1 MQQTFNLLKRE
12 RYSPLQPLNMN
23 NQLLK
28 NVKAEIKE
36 KIKLSESV
44 SDLELEILYLIEE
57 CERLNNA
64 LSEISKILKTVNQAR
79 RLWKEHIG
87 EKEQLMP
94 ANLERYIF
102 SDFMPFILMFSAFLI
117 AYWAFIPKDREQ
129 YCVPLSCIEDIVKF

>member
-1 MQQTFNLLKRE
+1 
-12 RYSPLQPLNMN
+12 MN

-64 LSEISKILKTVNQAR
+64 LSEISKILKTVE
-79 RLWKEHIG
+79 EHIG
-87 EKEQLMP
+87 EKE
-94 ANLERYIF
+94 
-102 SDFMPFILMFSAFLI
+102 
-117 AYWAFIPKDREQ
+117 
-129 YCVPLSCIEDIVKF
+129 

>member
-1 MQQTFNLLKRE
+1 
-12 RYSPLQPLNMN
+12 MN

-28 NVKAEIKE
+28 NVEAEIKE

-87 EKEQLMP
+87 EKE
-94 ANLERYIF
+94 
-102 SDFMPFILMFSAFLI
+102 
-117 AYWAFIPKDREQ
+117 
-129 YCVPLSCIEDIVKF
+129 

>member
-1 MQQTFNLLKRE
+1 
-12 RYSPLQPLNMN
+12 MN

-28 NVKAEIKE
+28 NAKTEIKE
-36 KIKLSESV
+36 KIKLSKSV

-87 EKEQLMP
+87 EKE
-94 ANLERYIF
+94 
-102 SDFMPFILMFSAFLI
+102 
-117 AYWAFIPKDREQ
+117 
-129 YCVPLSCIEDIVKF
+129 

>member
-1 MQQTFNLLKRE
+1 
-12 RYSPLQPLNMN
+12 MN

-36 KIKLSESV
+36 KIKLSKSV

-87 EKEQLMP
+87 EKE
-94 ANLERYIF
+94 
-102 SDFMPFILMFSAFLI
+102 
-117 AYWAFIPKDREQ
+117 
-129 YCVPLSCIEDIVKF
+129 

>member
-1 MQQTFNLLKRE
+1 
-12 RYSPLQPLNMN
+12 MN

-64 LSEISKILKTVNQAR
+64 LLEISYFQLQILKTV
-79 RLWKEHIG
+79 KEHIR
-87 EKEQLMP
+87 EKE
-94 ANLERYIF
+94 
-102 SDFMPFILMFSAFLI
+102 
-117 AYWAFIPKDREQ
+117 
-129 YCVPLSCIEDIVKF
+129 

>member
-1 MQQTFNLLKRE
+1 
-12 RYSPLQPLNMN
+12 MN

-64 LSEISKILKTVNQAR
+64 LLEISKILKTV
-79 RLWKEHIG
+79 KEHIG
-87 EKEQLMP
+87 EKE
-94 ANLERYIF
+94 
-102 SDFMPFILMFSAFLI
+102 
-117 AYWAFIPKDREQ
+117 
-129 YCVPLSCIEDIVKF
+129 

>member
-1 MQQTFNLLKRE
+1 
-12 RYSPLQPLNMN
+12 MN

-64 LSEISKILKTVNQAR
+64 LSEISKILKTVNKAR

-87 EKEQLMP
+87 EKE
-94 ANLERYIF
+94 
-102 SDFMPFILMFSAFLI
+102 
-117 AYWAFIPKDREQ
+117 
-129 YCVPLSCIEDIVKF
+129 

>member
-1 MQQTFNLLKRE
+1 
-12 RYSPLQPLNMN
+12 MN

-28 NVKAEIKE
+28 NAKAEIKE

-87 EKEQLMP
+87 EKE
-94 ANLERYIF
+94 
-102 SDFMPFILMFSAFLI
+102 
-117 AYWAFIPKDREQ
+117 
-129 YCVPLSCIEDIVKF
+129 

>member
-1 MQQTFNLLKRE
+1 MKRE

-64 LSEISKILKTVNQAR
+64 LSEISKILKTA
-79 RLWKEHIG
+79 KEHIG
-87 EKEQLMP
+87 EKE
-94 ANLERYIF
+94 
-102 SDFMPFILMFSAFLI
+102 
-117 AYWAFIPKDREQ
+117 
-129 YCVPLSCIEDIVKF
+129 

>member
-64 LSEISKILKTVNQAR
+64 LSEISKILKTV
-79 RLWKEHIG
+79 KEHIG

-94 ANLERYIF
+94 VPLDRYIF
-102 SDFMPFILMFSAFLI
+102 SDLAPFVLICLAFLI

-129 YCVPLSCIEDIVKF
+129 YYVLLSRIKDLIKD